1 MGRFV
6 RGYRFNRRNKSQ
18 KKRVCLGSK
27 VPPGTFYS
35 TCFLELCSPRFALP
49 EYASLRG
56 ESVHEA
62 TSNGA
67 QVDKLIAEAKADDER
82 CKFRIAI
89 YWLLL
94 GAACAAMVWP
104 LLTILVK

>member
-1 MGRFV
+1 
-6 RGYRFNRRNKSQ
+6 
-18 KKRVCLGSK
+18 
-27 VPPGTFYS
+27 
-35 TCFLELCSPRFALP
+35 
-49 EYASLRG
+49 
-56 ESVHEA
+56 VHEA

-82 CKFRIAI
+82 CKFGIAI